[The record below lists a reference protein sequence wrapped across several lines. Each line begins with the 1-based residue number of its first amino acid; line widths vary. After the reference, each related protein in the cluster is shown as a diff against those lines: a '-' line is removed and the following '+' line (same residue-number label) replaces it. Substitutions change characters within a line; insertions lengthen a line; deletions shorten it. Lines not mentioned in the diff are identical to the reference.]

1 MNTFQSKRPED
12 FDAIFERIG
21 KDWMLITADDG
32 NKANT
37 MTASWGFCG
46 ILWNKPMAVCF
57 IRPQRYT
64 YPIACRAE
72 RLTLSFFEETY
83 RKALQYCGKAS
94 GRNEDKWQGAGLT
107 VAHTESGAAYP
118 AEAQTV
124 LVCRKLYEDDLK
136 KECFLDPALFSNY
149 PTDDF
154 HRFFICEIEEVLE
167 KV

>member
-1 MNTFQSKRPED
+1 MSTFQSKQPKD

-32 NKANT
+32 NEANT

-46 ILWNKPMAVCF
+46 ILWHKPVAVCF
-57 IRPQRYT
+57 IRPQRHT

-72 RLTLSFFEETY
+72 RLTLSFFEESY
-83 RKALQYCGKAS
+83 REALQYCGKAS
-94 GRNEDKWQGAGLT
+94 GRNENKWEGAGLT
-107 VAHTESGAAYP
+107 VAHTASGAAYP
-118 AEAQTV
+118 AEAKTV

-136 KECFLDPALFSNY
+136 KECFLEPSLFANY

-167 KV
+167 KD